1 MVSQYRKTAKDPS
14 GSRASILDA
23 ATEAFM
29 DHGFAGARVDQIA
42 HRAKAN
48 KAMIYYHFG
57 SKLGLYRAVLLHLFD
72 DVLAEVERLKKS
84 DAEPR
89 EKLRVLYSEIAG
101 HFARRPAL
109 PHIMLRE
116 ILAGGKSM
124 DADVARTLIVIVSFV
139 SETIQEGVRRGQ
151 FQKVHPLLLHISVLA
166 PLLVHSAGSAFRER
180 VLARE
185 VPGGAVPASDDML
198 KHLLEGLD
206 RSLAPDER
214 GETLRSDSTKT
225 SHTRKTS

>member
-1 MVSQYRKTAKDPS
+1 MVSQHRPTPPDPIASHTA
-14 GSRASILDA
+14 ILTA
-23 ATEAFM
+23 ATEAFQ

-42 HRAKAN
+42 LRAKAN

-57 SKLGLYRAVLLHLFD
+57 SKLGLYRAVLLHLFG
-72 DVLAEVERLKKS
+72 DVLAEVERLRQS

-89 EKLRVLYSEIAG
+89 EKLHALYTEVAQ
-101 HFARRPAL
+101 HFARKPAL

-124 DADVARTLIVIVSFV
+124 DSDVARTLVVIVSFV

-151 FQKVHPLLLHISVLA
+151 FHKVHPLLLHMSVLA

-185 VPGGAVPASDDML
+185 VPGGAVPTSDDML
-198 KHLLEGLD
+198 RHLLELLD
-206 RSLAPDER
+206 RSLVPDEHV
-214 GETLRSDSTKT
+214 EAHRSDGIKK